1 MSMQAGAEFA
11 GFRVVRRLGAGGMG
25 EVYLVAHPR
34 LPREEALKI
43 LPQELST
50 DESYRVRFNREADL
64 AATLFHPNIVGVHDR
79 GESDG
84 KLWLSM
90 DYVAGVDLDQLIRD
104 RHPRGLPVAD
114 VVSVITQVAGALDHA
129 HGKGLIHR
137 DVKPANILLAESGA
151 DASGRVLLADFG
163 IARRM
168 DDDAGLTATN
178 TAVGTVTYAAPEQL
192 ADEAVDGRTDQYALA
207 ATALTLLTGRS
218 PFAGTTPGAVISRKM
233 RGEVPRAAETDP
245 RLAPLDR
252 ALATGM
258 APDPARRFR
267 TCTDFARAL
276 EAEAAHLGSGP
287 LQRATPPPYGRT
299 PAPQPSPSQAPPTL
313 HTPPPYG
320 RAPTPAPYG
329 KAPTPAPAAAHSG
342 PPPYGSQPSFPAFGA
357 VAAPSKQP
365 WQAIVA
371 AIVLILCGIF
381 GVLLGI
387 SGFAD
392 PEIGAPV
399 GALWIGCAIAGLVG
413 AGLLFAKRTRTA
425 LIVATAAAVILG
437 ATCTGLI
444 ATVAV
449 PILLWVP
456 KPVRAWYSE

>member
-43 LPQELST
+43 LPQDLSA

-90 DYVAGVDLDQLIRD
+90 DYVAGVDLDRLIRD

-114 VVSVITQVAGALDHA
+114 VASVITQVAAALDHA
-129 HGKGLIHR
+129 HAKGLIHR

-233 RGEVPRAAETDP
+233 RGEVPRAADADP

-252 ALATGM
+252 ALAAGM
-258 APDPARRFR
+258 AADPNRRFR
-267 TCTDFARAL
+267 TCADFARAL
-276 EAEAAHLGSGP
+276 EAEARQVGSGP
-287 LQRATPPPYGRT
+287 SH
-299 PAPQPSPSQAPPTL
+299 PSPP

-320 RAPTPAPYG
+320 PATQIRPSAPMA
-329 KAPTPAPAAAHSG
+329 
-342 PPPYGSQPSFPAFGA
+342 PYGSQPSFPA
-357 VAAPSKQP
+357 VAAAPVAAAPVPSKRP
-365 WQAIVA
+365 WQAVVA
-371 AIVLILCGIF
+371 AIVLVVASVF
-381 GVLLGI
+381 GLLLGFTNL
-387 SGFAD
+387 SNADVGVALSVLWLVCSVAGF
-392 PEIGAPV
+392 V
-399 GALWIGCAIAGLVG
+399 GAVV
-413 AGLLFAKRTRTA
+413 LFAQRTRTA
-425 LIVATAAAVILG
+425 LVVATAAAVILG
-437 ATCTGLI
+437 ATCTGLV
-444 ATVAV
+444 ATVVA
-449 PILLWVP
+449 PILLWAP
-456 KPVRAWYSE
+456 KSVRAWFSA

>member
-25 EVYLVAHPR
+25 EVFLVAHPR

-287 LQRATPPPYGRT
+287 LQRATPPYGRT

-329 KAPTPAPAAAHSG
+329 QATHIRPATSMS
-342 PPPYGSQPSFPAFGA
+342 PYGSQPSMA
-357 VAAPSKQP
+357 AAPFGRPAGRP
-365 WQAIVA
+365 WQATVA
-371 AIVLILCGIF
+371 AVLF
-381 GVLLGI
+381 GVFVPLCLLAI
-387 SGFAD
+387 
-392 PEIGAPV
+392 IGGV
-399 GALWIGCAIAGLVG
+399 QGHIDGVDV
-413 AGLLFAKRTRTA
+413 A
-425 LIVATAAAVILG
+425 LIVLTSLGAIAATVGAVLLLARRSRRAFWGATVCACLIVPSCIGVAFTAVIAL
-437 ATCTGLI
+437 
-444 ATVAV
+444 
-449 PILLWVP
+449 LLWLP
-456 KPVRAWYSE
+456 KSVRAWYSE

>member
-43 LPQELST
+43 LPQDLST

-79 GESDG
+79 GEADG

-90 DYVAGVDLDQLIRD
+90 DYVAGVDLDALLRD

-114 VVSVITQVAGALDHA
+114 VVSVITQVASALDHA

-151 DASGRVLLADFG
+151 DAGGRVLLADFG

-233 RGEVPRAAETDP
+233 RGEVPRAADTDP

-252 ALATGM
+252 ALSTGM
-258 APDPARRFR
+258 AADPARRFR

-287 LQRATPPPYGRT
+287 LQRPTPQPPRAQTPPP
-299 PAPQPSPSQAPPTL
+299 QAPTL

-320 RAPTPAPYG
+320 QVS
-329 KAPTPAPAAAHSG
+329 APASYGPAAMPG
-342 PPPYGSQPSFPAFGA
+342 PAVAQPGAGPGPYGSQPVLPAF
-357 VAAPSKQP
+357 AAALVPAKRP
-365 WQAIVA
+365 WQVTTAG
-371 AIVLILCGIF
+371 VLCLVF
-381 GVLLGI
+381 APLALLGI
-387 SGFAD
+387 VGGLEGHVDGGDIALMVGFIASVV
-392 PEIGAPV
+392 GAGVAAALLLTKRTRGALWGATV
-399 GALWIGCAIAGLVG
+399 GALLMIASCIGLVVTVPVV
-413 AGLLFAKRTRTA
+413 LLIWAPQQSR
-425 LIVATAAAVILG
+425 
-437 ATCTGLI
+437 
-444 ATVAV
+444 
-449 PILLWVP
+449 LWF
-456 KPVRAWYSE
+456 SE

>member
-1 MSMQAGAEFA
+1 MSMQAGEEFA

-34 LPREEALKI
+34 LPRQEALKI
-43 LPQELST
+43 LPQDLSH
-50 DESYRVRFNREADL
+50 DQSYRVRFNREADL

-79 GESDG
+79 GESEG

-90 DYVAGVDLDQLIRD
+90 DYVAGTDLDQLIRD

-114 VVSVITQVAGALDHA
+114 VVSVIAQVASALDHA

-137 DVKPANILLAESGA
+137 DVKPANVLLAESGA
-151 DASGRVLLADFG
+151 DAGGRVLLADFG
-163 IARRM
+163 IARRI

-178 TAVGTVTYAAPEQL
+178 MAVGTVTYAAPEQL
-192 ADEAVDGRTDQYALA
+192 ADENVDGRTDQYALA

-252 ALATGM
+252 ALSAAM
-258 APDPARRFR
+258 AADPARRFR
-267 TCTDFARAL
+267 TCADFARAL
-276 EAEAAHLGSGP
+276 ETAARSVGSGP
-287 LQRATPPPYGRT
+287 AARPTVAAPTPVPPQTPPPA
-299 PAPQPSPSQAPPTL
+299 AP
-313 HTPPPYG
+313 HTPPPYQG
-320 RAPTPAPYG
+320 GAGPVRPSAAPFPSG
-329 KAPTPAPAAAHSG
+329 SG
-342 PPPYGSQPSFPAFGA
+342 PAPYGSQPSFPAFA
-357 VAAPSKQP
+357 TPSTPVPTKLP
-365 WQAIVA
+365 WQAIVS
-371 AIVLILCGIF
+371 AIVLILCSLF
-381 GVLLGI
+381 GLLLGI

-392 PEIGAPV
+392 KEIGVPL
-399 GALWIGCAIAGLVG
+399 GLLWVVSSVAGLVG
-413 AGLLFAKRTRTA
+413 AVLLFAKRTRTA

-449 PILLWVP
+449 PLLLWGS
-456 KPVRAWYSE
+456 KSARAWFAG

>member
-43 LPQELST
+43 LPHDLST

-64 AATLFHPNIVGVHDR
+64 AAALFHPNIVGVHDR
-79 GESDG
+79 GEADG

-90 DYVAGVDLDQLIRD
+90 DYVAGVDLDALIRD

-114 VVSVITQVAGALDHA
+114 VVSVITQVASALDHA

-137 DVKPANILLAESGA
+137 DVKPANVLLAESGA
-151 DASGRVLLADFG
+151 DAGGRVLLADFG

-207 ATALTLLTGRS
+207 ATALTLITGRS

-258 APDPARRFR
+258 AADPSRRFR

-276 EAEAAHLGSGP
+276 EAGVAHLSSVP
-287 LQRATPPPYGRT
+287 RQRATPLPARAQTPP
-299 PAPQPSPSQAPPTL
+299 PQAPPTL

-320 RAPTPAPYG
+320 QVPAFAPYG
-329 KAPTPAPAAAHSG
+329 QAAMAGPAGASPA
-342 PPPYGSQPSFPAFGA
+342 PYGSQPSFPAFGA
-357 VAAPSKQP
+357 APAPTKLP
-365 WQAIVA
+365 WQAVIA
-371 AIVLILCGIF
+371 AVVLILCGIF

-392 PEIGAPV
+392 PEIGGPLGV
-399 GALWIGCAIAGLVG
+399 LWVVSSVAGLVG

-425 LIVATAAAVILG
+425 LIVATASAVILG
-437 ATCTGLI
+437 ATCSGLI
-444 ATVAV
+444 ATVLV
-449 PILLWVP
+449 PVLLWAS

>member
-43 LPQELST
+43 LPQDLST
-50 DESYRVRFNREADL
+50 DESYRIRFNREADL

-114 VVSVITQVAGALDHA
+114 VVSVITQVAAALDHA

-233 RGEVPRAAETDP
+233 RGEVPRAAEADP

-252 ALATGM
+252 ALAVGM
-258 APDPARRFR
+258 SADPNRRFR

-276 EAEAAHLGSGP
+276 ETEARQVGSGP
-287 LQRATPPPYGRT
+287 VSQGTPQPVRAQTPPP
-299 PAPQPSPSQAPPTL
+299 QAL
-313 HTPPPYG
+313 LTPPPPVRTAPSYG
-320 RAPTPAPYG
+320 GAPVPGPAHP
-329 KAPTPAPAAAHSG
+329 G
-342 PPPYGSQPSFPAFGA
+342 PPSYSQPSFP
-357 VAAPSKQP
+357 VAGVGPVPAKLP
-365 WQAIVA
+365 WQVIVA
-371 AIVLILCGIF
+371 AIVLILCGLF

-387 SGFAD
+387 SGFSDA
-392 PEIGAPV
+392 EIGAPL
-399 GALWIGCAIAGLVG
+399 GALWVFCSVVGLVG

-425 LIVATAAAVILG
+425 MIVATASAVILG
-437 ATCTGLI
+437 ATCSGLI
-444 ATVAV
+444 ATVVV
-449 PILLWVP
+449 PILLWGP
-456 KPVRAWYSE
+456 KSVRAWFSE

>member
-43 LPQELST
+43 LPQDLSA

-79 GESDG
+79 GEADG

-90 DYVAGVDLDQLIRD
+90 DYVAGVDLDRLIRD

-114 VVSVITQVAGALDHA
+114 VVSVITQVAAALDHA
-129 HGKGLIHR
+129 HAKGLIHR

-233 RGEVPRAAETDP
+233 RGEVPRAAEADP

-252 ALATGM
+252 ALAAGM
-258 APDPARRFR
+258 AADPNRRFR
-267 TCTDFARAL
+267 TCADFARAL
-276 EAEAAHLGSGP
+276 EAEARQVGSGP
-287 LQRATPPPYGRT
+287 SHTSPP
-299 PAPQPSPSQAPPTL
+299 

-320 RAPTPAPYG
+320 PATQIRPSAPMA
-329 KAPTPAPAAAHSG
+329 
-342 PPPYGSQPSFPAFGA
+342 PYGSQPSFPAFA
-357 VAAPSKQP
+357 AAPVAAAPVPSKRP
-365 WQAIVA
+365 WQAVVA
-371 AIVLILCGIF
+371 AIVLVVASVF
-381 GVLLGI
+381 GLLLGFTNL
-387 SGFAD
+387 SNADVGVALSVLWLVCSVAGF
-392 PEIGAPV
+392 V
-399 GALWIGCAIAGLVG
+399 GAVV
-413 AGLLFAKRTRTA
+413 LFAQRTRTA
-425 LIVATAAAVILG
+425 LVVATAAAVILG
-437 ATCTGLI
+437 ATCTGLV
-444 ATVAV
+444 ATVVV
-449 PILLWVP
+449 PILLWAP
-456 KPVRAWYSE
+456 KSVRAWFSA

>member
-43 LPQELST
+43 LPQDLST

-79 GESDG
+79 GEADG

-90 DYVAGVDLDQLIRD
+90 DYVAGVDLDALLRD

-114 VVSVITQVAGALDHA
+114 VVSVITQVASALDHA

-151 DASGRVLLADFG
+151 DAGGRVLLADFG

-233 RGEVPRAAETDP
+233 RGEVPRAADTDP

-252 ALATGM
+252 ALSTGM
-258 APDPARRFR
+258 AADPARRFR
-267 TCTDFARAL
+267 TCADFARAL
-276 EAEAAHLGSGP
+276 EAEAAYLGSGP
-287 LQRATPPPYGRT
+287 VPPATPQPTRAQTPPP
-299 PAPQPSPSQAPPTL
+299 APQTL

-320 RAPTPAPYG
+320 QAPAPAPYG
-329 KAPTPAPAAAHSG
+329 QASMPGPAVAQPG
-342 PPPYGSQPSFPAFGA
+342 PGPGPYGSQPSFPAFGA
-357 VAAPSKQP
+357 APAPAKLP
-365 WQAIVA
+365 WQAIIA

-392 PEIGAPV
+392 PEIGVPLGV
-399 GALWIGCAIAGLVG
+399 LWVVSSLAGLVG

-425 LIVATAAAVILG
+425 LIVATASAVILG
-437 ATCTGLI
+437 ATCSGLI
-444 ATVAV
+444 ATVLV
-449 PILLWVP
+449 PILLWAP

>member
-43 LPQELST
+43 LPEDLST

-90 DYVAGVDLDQLIRD
+90 DYVAGVDLDALLRD
-104 RHPRGLPVAD
+104 RQSRGLPVAD
-114 VVSVITQVAGALDHA
+114 VVSVITQVASALDHA

-137 DVKPANILLAESGA
+137 DVKPANILLADAGA
-151 DASGRVLLADFG
+151 DAGGRVLLADFG

-233 RGEVPRAAETDP
+233 RGEVPRAADFDP

-258 APDPARRFR
+258 AADPARRFH
-267 TCTDFARAL
+267 TCADFARAL

-287 LQRATPPPYGRT
+287 VQRATPSPMPAQAPP
-299 PAPQPSPSQAPPTL
+299 PQAPPTL

-320 RAPTPAPYG
+320 QVSTPAPYG
-329 KAPTPAPAAAHSG
+329 QPVMSG
-342 PPPYGSQPSFPAFGA
+342 PAVAQPGPAPYGSQPSFPAFGA
-357 VAAPSKQP
+357 APAPAKLP

-371 AIVLILCGIF
+371 AIVLILCGVF

-392 PEIGAPV
+392 PEIGVPLGV
-399 GALWIGCAIAGLVG
+399 LWVVSSVAGLVG

-425 LIVATAAAVILG
+425 LIVATASAVILG
-437 ATCTGLI
+437 ATCSGLI
-444 ATVAV
+444 ATVLV
-449 PILLWVP
+449 PILLWAP

>member
-43 LPQELST
+43 LPQDLST

-79 GESDG
+79 GEADG

-90 DYVAGVDLDQLIRD
+90 DYVAGVDLDALLRD

-114 VVSVITQVAGALDHA
+114 VVSVITQVASALDHA

-151 DASGRVLLADFG
+151 DAGGRVLLADFG

-233 RGEVPRAAETDP
+233 RGEIPRAADTDP

-252 ALATGM
+252 ALSTGM
-258 APDPARRFR
+258 AADPARRFR

-276 EAEAAHLGSGP
+276 EAEAAHPGSGP
-287 LQRATPPPYGRT
+287 VPPATPQPTRAQTTPPP
-299 PAPQPSPSQAPPTL
+299 QPPRPQAPPTV

-320 RAPTPAPYG
+320 QVSTPAPYG
-329 KAPTPAPAAAHSG
+329 QAAMPG
-342 PPPYGSQPSFPAFGA
+342 PGGAQPGLYGSRPSFPAFGA
-357 VAAPSKQP
+357 AAAPAKLP
-365 WQAIVA
+365 WQAIIA
-371 AIVLILCGIF
+371 AIILILCGIF

-392 PEIGAPV
+392 PEIGAAV
-399 GALWIGCAIAGLVG
+399 GVLWLVTSVVGLVG

-425 LIVATAAAVILG
+425 LIVATASAVILG
-437 ATCTGLI
+437 ATCSGLI
-444 ATVAV
+444 ATVLV
-449 PILLWVP
+449 PILLWGP

>member
-43 LPQELST
+43 LPQDLST

-114 VVSVITQVAGALDHA
+114 VVSVITQVASALDHA

-233 RGEVPRAAETDP
+233 RGEVPRAAEADP

-258 APDPARRFR
+258 AADPNRRFR

-276 EAEAAHLGSGP
+276 EAQARQVGSGP
-287 LQRATPPPYGRT
+287 MPRTTQAPAPGYPPARPTAQTPPPYGQATQIR
-299 PAPQPSPSQAPPTL
+299 PSAPVP
-313 HTPPPYG
+313 HYD
-320 RAPTPAPYG
+320 
-329 KAPTPAPAAAHSG
+329 
-342 PPPYGSQPSFPAFGA
+342 SQPSFPA
-357 VAAPSKQP
+357 VASAPIPAKRP
-365 WQAIVA
+365 WQAITA
-371 AIVLILCGIF
+371 AIVLIVVSVF
-381 GVLLGI
+381 GVLLGATNL
-387 SGFAD
+387 SN
-392 PEIGAPV
+392 PEV
-399 GALWIGCAIAGLVG
+399 GAALSVLWLVCSAAGFVG
-413 AGLLFAKRTRTA
+413 AVALFATRTRTA
-425 LIVATAAAVILG
+425 VIVATAAAVILG
-437 ATCTGLI
+437 PTCFGLI

-449 PILLWVP
+449 PILLWLP
-456 KPVRAWYSE
+456 TPVRAWYSA

>member
-43 LPQELST
+43 LPQDLST

-79 GESDG
+79 GEADG

-114 VVSVITQVAGALDHA
+114 VVSVITQVASALDHA
-129 HGKGLIHR
+129 HAKGLIHR

-151 DASGRVLLADFG
+151 DAGGRVLLADFG

-233 RGEVPRAAETDP
+233 RGEVPRAADTDP

-258 APDPARRFR
+258 AADPARRFR
-267 TCTDFARAL
+267 TCADFVRAL

-287 LQRATPPPYGRT
+287 LPRTTPPPLRAQTPSPQAPTMPTPPPYG
-299 PAPQPSPSQAPPTL
+299 QA
-313 HTPPPYG
+313 TPPAQYG
-320 RAPTPAPYG
+320 QATYIRPSAPVA
-329 KAPTPAPAAAHSG
+329 
-342 PPPYGSQPSFPAFGA
+342 PYGSQPSFPA
-357 VAAPSKQP
+357 VAAAPVPAKRP
-365 WQAIVA
+365 WQVLVA
-371 AIVLILCGIF
+371 GVLCLVF
-381 GVLLGI
+381 APLALLGI
-387 SGFAD
+387 IGGLEGHVDGGDVALMVGFIAGVV
-392 PEIGAPV
+392 GAGVAAAMLLTKRTKGALWAATV
-399 GALWIGCAIAGLVG
+399 GALLMIASCIGVVVTVPV
-413 AGLLFAKRTRTA
+413 LL
-425 LIVATAAAVILG
+425 LIWA
-437 ATCTGLI
+437 
-444 ATVAV
+444 
-449 PILLWVP
+449 PQSSRLWF
-456 KPVRAWYSE
+456 SE